1 MDTQY
6 YTMRDALQELITR
19 FYGPEDEPDD
29 QTAKADN
36 GKPKL
41 TLVPRA
47 IIYAIAWVRMYGCEK
62 YKDPDNWKK
71 VSAQR
76 YWEAVLRH
84 TLAAWWNFRA
94 KDQESGL
101 MHIEHIACNLA
112 FIIEIIKGE
121 ENDGTRS
128 YESKAG

>member
-1 MDTQY
+1 MNEQN
-6 YTMRDALQELITR
+6 
-19 FYGPEDEPDD
+19 
-29 QTAKADN
+29 AKAD
-36 GKPKL
+36 GAKIIL
-41 TLVPRA
+41 SFVPRQ
-47 IIYAIAWVRMYGCEK
+47 IIYSIAKVRRYGVQK

-84 TLAAWWNFRA
+84 TLAAWNDFRA

-121 ENDGTRS
+121 EHDRETS
-128 YESKAG
+128 YEVKAG

>member
-1 MDTQY
+1 MNEQK
-6 YTMRDALQELITR
+6 
-19 FYGPEDEPDD
+19 
-29 QTAKADN
+29 AKADE
-36 GKPKL
+36 GKPIL
-41 TLVPRA
+41 SLVPKQ
-47 IIYAIAWVRMYGCEK
+47 IIYSIEKVRRYGVAK

-84 TLAAWWNFRA
+84 TLAAWNDFRA
-94 KDQESGL
+94 KDPESGL

-121 ENDGTRS
+121 EHDGTRS

>member
-1 MDTQY
+1 MNEQK
-6 YTMRDALQELITR
+6 
-19 FYGPEDEPDD
+19 
-29 QTAKADN
+29 AKADD
-36 GKPKL
+36 GKPIL
-41 TLVPRA
+41 SLVPKQ
-47 IIYAIAWVRMYGCEK
+47 IIYSIEKVRRYGVAK

-121 ENDGTRS
+121 EHDGTRS